1 MKKTTLIIDGNTIQ
15 TQELEHELRKFVSKA
30 NKQPELEVSI
40 QTEKVDESNINL
52 EAAFDGGS
60 YE

>member
-1 MKKTTLIIDGNTIQ
+1 MKRHILIVEGNTIQ

-30 NKQPELEVSI
+30 NKQPELDVSI
-40 QTEKVDESNINL
+40 QTEQVDESDMNL